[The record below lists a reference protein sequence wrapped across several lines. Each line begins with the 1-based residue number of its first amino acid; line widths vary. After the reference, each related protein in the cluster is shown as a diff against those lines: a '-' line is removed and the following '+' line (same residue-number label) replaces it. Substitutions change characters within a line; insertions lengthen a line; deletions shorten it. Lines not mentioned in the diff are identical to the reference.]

1 MYLLDTNVVSELRK
15 QDRANSGVIAF
26 FKKVTSE
33 SEAIYLSVVTIGE
46 LQRGVDIIR
55 HRGDVRQAEL
65 LECWFDSLLN
75 EFGDHILDFGREE
88 AMLWGRLRVPHHENA
103 LDKQIAATALVY
115 NLTLVTR
122 NRKDFEALG
131 LKLFNPF
138 A

>member
-46 LQRGVDIIR
+46 LQRGVDTIR